1 MQRSGGEDGVDPAKT
16 SVSAGTMAGMV
27 RRGKV
32 SPADV
37 HGDVDEGYGKV
48 ADAFR
53 VNFTERGEIGA
64 AVAVYRDGV
73 KVVDFWG
80 GYRDRTTR
88 APWLRDTVV
97 TVYSTTKGIAGLA
110 VAVAVS
116 RGWIDYSAQVS
127 DYWPEFAEAGK
138 GGITVRQLLSH
149 QAGLSALDPAPTLAD
164 VADTER
170 LSAMLAAESPAWPP
184 GTRHGYHAVSLGWY
198 ESELIRRVDPAGRTL
213 GRFFA
218 DEIAGP
224 LGLDVYIGLPQVMDR
239 DRVAHVYGW
248 NRIQLLLHPNTM
260 NPRATLALMNPRSLT
275 ARTFLMP
282 SDVASLDGMANR
294 EEVRIVEIP
303 ASNGIASADGAAR
316 LYGTVVAGG
325 SDIGLTASTL
335 DSLTAP
341 PVHPSSGR
349 RDVVLFIDTTFSLGF
364 WKPFPEF
371 RFGSS
376 DRAFG
381 TPGAGGSFAFAD
393 PDTGV
398 GFAYV
403 MNRSGFGVMSDPR
416 ELSIRQAL
424 FRDVL
429 GARPQT

>member
-1 MQRSGGEDGVDPAKT
+1 
-16 SVSAGTMAGMV
+16 MV

-73 KVVDFWG
+73 KVVDLWG

-116 RGWIDYSAQVS
+116 RGWIDYSARVS

-170 LSAMLAAESPAWPP
+170 LSAMLAAQSPAWPP

-213 GRFFA
+213 GHFFA

-248 NRIQLLLHPNTM
+248 NPIQLLLHPNTM

-341 PVHPSSGR
+341 PVYPSSGR

-403 MNRSGFGVMSDPR
+403 MNRLGFGVWSDPR